1 MFEDKG
7 IRQKLVAVIVAV
19 VVVLL
24 GGLGFGVVGYIG
36 KLTRAR
42 VYTDALNNVESSA
55 RHIEGFLRERSRIV
69 TTLMEDPELLD
80 FAASRTDAGRSLAGN
95 RQYEDLVTYCRR
107 LTASD
112 PMIRS
117 TFFALASTGEYYREE
132 GRVELEGYDARK
144 RPWWKNTMEHGEL
157 FVAEP
162 TVDLTTK
169 TVSVTVQGPFYSD
182 EGALLG
188 IAGVDVQ
195 INTIGDLVSSIKFEG
210 KGMAFL
216 ADETGHMVYY
226 PGIRVTEDQGED
238 RPTVL
243 KVFEGGP
250 GFDRVVRGMTS
261 GRRGLEHVRWKGQ
274 PYFLL
279 YAPVQSKR
287 PFMSWSLGLLVP
299 EDAVAAP
306 IRRVQWTSMIAIVGS
321 LVIIAA
327 VMLFLSSRIVSR
339 PVQQLVDRFRDI
351 AEGEGDLTRTVQVES
366 QDELGQLGTLFN
378 RFVGGIRKDISSIAH
393 LSETVV
399 GTSDQ
404 LSGLSE
410 QIASATEETSSQA
423 GMVSAAAEQVS
434 KNVQSVATASEE
446 MSASIREIARSAT
459 DAARVGGEAV
469 EIAGETVD
477 RFGRLTASGDTIAR
491 IVEVIRNIAEQTNLL
506 ALNATIE
513 AARAGEAGKGFA
525 VVAAEVKKLA
535 KQTADATEEIEGNIA
550 SIRHLTGDAGEAIQR
565 VTEIIHRINDIQTVI
580 ASAVEQQSSTTAEIG
595 QNVSEAA
602 RGVDDIAQSIAA
614 FAEVAQDTAAGASSI
629 QQAAESLAETATQ
642 LKAIVGRF
650 RY

>member
-1 MFEDKG
+1 MFESWG

-24 GGLGFGVVGYIG
+24 GGLGFGVVSYIARE
-36 KLTRAR
+36 TQSR
-42 VYTDALNNVESSA
+42 VYADALNNVEMSA
-55 RHIEGFLRERSRIV
+55 HRIESFLRERSRIV
-69 TTLMEDPELLD
+69 TSLMEDPQLLR
-80 FAASRTDAGRSLAGN
+80 FATRRTDGSVSLSN
-95 RQYEDLVTYCRR
+95 DRDYHDLIAFCRR

-112 PMIRS
+112 PMVRS

-132 GRVELEGYDARK
+132 GRIDLEGYDARK
-144 RPWWKNTMEHGEL
+144 RPWWKSTMERGKL

-162 TVDLTTK
+162 SVDLTTK
-169 TVSVTVQGPFYSD
+169 TVSVTVQGPFTS
-182 EGALLG
+182 ETGGLLG
-188 IAGVDVQ
+188 VAGVDVQ
-195 INTIGDLVSSIKFEG
+195 LNTIGELVSGIKYEG

-216 ADETGHMVYY
+216 ADGTGHMVYY
-226 PGIRVTEDQGED
+226 PGIRVTGDQGED
-238 RPTVL
+238 RPSVL
-243 KVFEGGP
+243 KVFEGGM
-250 GFDRVVRGMTS
+250 GFDRVVQGMIQ
-261 GRRGLEHVRWKGQ
+261 GQRGLGNVRWKGQ
-274 PYFLL
+274 PYFVL
-279 YAPVQSKR
+279 YSPVHSDK
-287 PFMSWSLGLLVP
+287 PSMSWSLGLLVP
-299 EDAVAAP
+299 QDVVAAP
-306 IRRVQWTSMIAIVGS
+306 IRRVRWSSMLAIVLS
-321 LVIIAA
+321 LLIVGA
-327 VMLFLSSRIVSR
+327 VMLFLASRIVSR
-339 PVQQLVDRFRDI
+339 PVSQLVERFRDI
-351 AEGEGDLTRTVQVES
+351 AEGEGDLTRSVEVEAD
-366 QDELGQLGTLFN
+366 DELGELGKLFN
-378 RFVGGIRKDISSIAH
+378 RFVGGIRRDISSIAT

-399 GTSDQ
+399 DTSDQ

-434 KNVQSVATASEE
+434 KNVQSVATASEQ

-477 RFGRLTASGDTIAR
+477 RFSRLSASGETIAR
-491 IVEVIRNIAEQTNLL
+491 IVEVIRSIADQTNLL

-535 KQTADATEEIEGNIA
+535 KQTAEATEEIEGNIA
-550 SIRHLTGDAGEAIQR
+550 SIRHLTGDAGEAIGR

-580 ASAVEQQSSTTAEIG
+580 ASAVEEQSATTAEIG

-629 QQAAESLAETATQ
+629 QQAAESLAETAVQ

-650 RY
+650 KY